1 MRALTVRPGTP
12 RSLALSD
19 IPEPDRAADELL
31 VQGLAMGV
39 CGTDLE
45 IVDGKY
51 GWAPPGA
58 EELVL
63 GHESLGRVLEAPQDS
78 GFATGDLVAGVVRR
92 PDPEPCGA
100 CARGEFDMCRN
111 GGYTERGI
119 KEIHGFGSER
129 WVVKVDYAVAVD
141 ASLGDCGVLMEPTS
155 VVAKAWEQIER
166 VGDRAWFEPRR
177 VLVTGAGPIGL
188 LAALLARQ
196 RGLDVHVLDLV
207 TEGPKPG
214 LVRDVGA
221 TYHSDPAAEV
231 VERLR
236 PDVVIEATGVGALVF
251 EAMAGTAPYGIVCLT
266 GVSSGGQHLRVD
278 AGMINRDVVLENDAV
293 VGSVNA
299 NVRHYALAAE
309 ALARADRGWLDR
321 LLTRRVPLE
330 RFAEAFRPQPDDVKT
345 VLTLS

>member
-1 MRALTVRPGTP
+1 MRALTVRPGTTQ
-12 RSLALSD
+12 SLTLRD
-19 IPEPDRAADELL
+19 FPEPVAASDELL

-45 IVDGKY
+45 IAGGEY
-51 GWAPPGA
+51 GWAPPGV
-58 EELVL
+58 EDLVL
-63 GHESLGRVLEAPQDS
+63 GHESLGRVLEAPEGSD
-78 GFATGDLVAGVVRR
+78 FAAGDVVAGVVRR
-92 PDPEPCGA
+92 PDPAPCGA
-100 CARGEFDMCRN
+100 CAHGEFDMCRN

-129 WVVKVDYAVAVD
+129 WVVKTDYAVAVD
-141 ASLGDCGVLMEPTS
+141 PSLGDLGVLMEPAS
-155 VVAKAWEQIER
+155 VVAKAWEQVER
-166 VGDRAWFEPRR
+166 VGARAWFEPRT

-188 LAALLARQ
+188 LAALLGRQ
-196 RGLDVHVLDLV
+196 RDLDVHVLDLV

-214 LVRDVGA
+214 LVRDLGA
-221 TYHSDPAAEV
+221 TYYSDPADEV
-231 VERLR
+231 IGRLR
-236 PDVVIEATGVGALVF
+236 PDVVIEATGVGSVVF
-251 EAMAGTAPYGIVCLT
+251 EALAGTAPYGIVCLT

-299 NVRHYALAAE
+299 NVRHYAMAAE
-309 ALARADRGWLDR
+309 ALGRADHGWLDR

-330 RFAEAFRPQPDDVKT
+330 RFAEAFEPRPDDVKT